1 MQLRRSQHLRQRKA
15 SRGRRR
21 LKVLLVEP
29 DILDSH
35 LIEESF
41 RALNIRHQ
49 LKVARSETQA
59 TRLLTGNYPR
69 SSFPDLVLIGVSGLG
84 QRGLAL
90 LTAIRG
96 HRALRTVPVIIL
108 AASSDAGDVARAYE
122 LGANAY
128 LSKPA
133 DDFVDLI
140 GDVDRFWFRRAELP
154 LRASE

>member
-29 DILDSH
+29 DLLDAR
-35 LIEESF
+35 LI
-41 RALNIRHQ
+41 
-49 LKVARSETQA
+49 
-59 TRLLTGNYPR
+59 GNYSR
-69 SSFPDLVLIGVSGLG
+69 SGFPDLVLIGISGLD
-84 QRGLAL
+84 QDGLEL
-90 LTAIRG
+90 LTAIRAN
-96 HRALRTVPVIIL
+96 RVLRTVPAIIL
-108 AASSDAGDVARAYE
+108 ATSSDVGDVSRAYE

-140 GDVDRFWFRRAELP
+140 GDLDRFWFRRAELP
-154 LRASE
+154 SRAANKTGE

>member
-1 MQLRRSQHLRQRKA
+1 MQLRRTQHLRQRKA
-15 SRGRRR
+15 SLGRRR

-29 DILDSH
+29 NMLDAR

-49 LKVARSETQA
+49 LKIVRNNTQV
-59 TRLLTGNYPR
+59 TKLLTGHYSR
-69 SSFPDLVLIGVSGLG
+69 SSFPDLVLIGVSGRE
-84 QRGLAL
+84 QDGLKL
-90 LTAIRG
+90 LTAIRAN
-96 HRALRTVPVIIL
+96 RALRTIPVIIL
-108 AASSDAGDVARAYE
+108 ATSSEAGDVSRAYE

-140 GDVDRFWFRRAELP
+140 GDLDRFWFRRAELP
-154 LRASE
+154 SRASE